1 MKRWVLATLVIT
13 AVLLTACTAPSTSSG
28 TTIPPQSA
36 AIEITAGEL
45 YAAYEAN
52 QVAADAQYKDKILKV
67 TGVVDSIGKDILDT
81 PYITLTSGGKY
92 EMWGVQCMFDEKYEP
107 ELAKL
112 TKGQTVTVQ
121 GKCDGYLVNVLL
133 RDCALASSAPALFP
147 TPTPTSTSVVYRIS
161 GTAKTVDIT
170 FNNDTGGT
178 EQYSDIKLPYEIS
191 YEDFQ
196 DDFLYISAQN
206 NGESGSVIVIIEVN
220 GETFKT
226 SKSEGA
232 FVIASASGSKP

>member
-1 MKRWVLATLVIT
+1 MHRTLVIAGT
-13 AVLLTACTAPSTSSG
+13 LLISILLVLGACGPSPSPAPQPTPS
-28 TTIPPQSA
+28 
-36 AIEITAGEL
+36 AIEVTAQEL
-45 YAAYEAN
+45 YSAYEAN
-52 QVAADAQYKDKILKV
+52 QVAADAKYKDKTLKV
-67 TGVVDSIGKDILDT
+67 TGVVESIGKDILDT
-81 PYITLTSGGKY
+81 PYITLTSGGQY
-92 EMWGVQCMFDEKYEP
+92 EVWGVQCMFDEKYEP

-133 RDCALASSAPALFP
+133 RDCALVSSAPALAPTP
-147 TPTPTSTSVVYRIS
+147 TPTPTSVVYRIR
-161 GTAKTVDIT
+161 GTANTVDIT

-178 EQYSDIKLPYEIS
+178 EQYSDIDLPHEIS

-196 DDFLYISAQN
+196 GDFLYISAQN
-206 NGESGSVIVIIEVN
+206 NGKTGSVIVIIEVN

-232 FVIASASGSKP
+232 YVIATASGSKP